1 MKTLEEKKEIARS
14 EYKEARTACL
24 EDMSKENWQR
34 FCEAQSNCMRL
45 GVLI

>member
-14 EYKEARTACL
+14 EYKAARKACL
-24 EDMSKENWQR
+24 ADMSKENWLR
-34 FCEAQSNCMRL
+34 FCEAERNCKYL

>member
-14 EYKEARTACL
+14 EYKETRKAYLA
-24 EDMSKENWQR
+24 DMSKENWLR
-34 FCEAQSNCMRL
+34 FCEAKSKCMRL